1 MRFEA
6 YFSFGSYGAKRVF
19 LAPHEQK
26 SQGTNVTSPIQV
38 HGKRNEIQSKLVKQ
52 GLAYSI

>member
-26 SQGTNVTSPIQV
+26 SQCTNVTSPIQL
-38 HGKRNEIQSKLVKQ
+38 HGKQNEIQSELVKQ